1 MLTRFKK
8 KAFTV
13 TEIVIATI
21 IFIEAFVAIIML
33 LSSSRT
39 ETSKSRNYL
48 RALEL
53 AQEAIDWV
61 NSAPFK
67 DVKDENLELLRG
79 NLVNGKIVTGNNA
92 KNSITE
98 SNYPEDYS
106 NAFFYRTV
114 TIEPD
119 TEFNADVKRFLKKV
133 TVGVYWNEGTTPKNL
148 ETTENGVPLRTRK
161 LMLSTIIFNDEA
173 YY

>member
-1 MLTRFKK
+1 
-8 KAFTV
+8 
-13 TEIVIATI
+13 
-21 IFIEAFVAIIML
+21 ML

-39 ETSKSRNYL
+39 ETSKSTNYL

-53 AQEAIDWV
+53 AQEAIDWI

-67 DVKDENLELLRG
+67 EVTDDNLQLLKG
-79 NLVNGKIVTGNNA
+79 NLVNGKIATGNNA

-98 SNYPEDYS
+98 PKYPDTYS
-106 NAFFYRTV
+106 NAYYYRTIK
-114 TIEPD
+114 IEPD
-119 TEFNADVKRFLKKV
+119 TEFNANVRRFLKKV
-133 TVGVYWNEGTTPKNL
+133 TVEVYWNEGTAPNNL
-148 ETTENGVPLRTRK
+148 EATNNGVPLRTRK